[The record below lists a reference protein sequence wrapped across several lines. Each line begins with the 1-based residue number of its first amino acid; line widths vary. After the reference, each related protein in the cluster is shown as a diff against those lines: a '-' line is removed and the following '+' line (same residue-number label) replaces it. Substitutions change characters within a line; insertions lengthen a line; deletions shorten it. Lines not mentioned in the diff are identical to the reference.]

1 MCTRERVSFSCPWTC
16 PSATGWTEERK
27 GNVWKNVGYGWKGE
41 LIGARDTDPWTRLVL
56 SLFWRTRSFL
66 GIMCVYKKRKNIVSH
81 GWDSKGAAAHRLGP
95 KDGQRLWGRENV
107 SLDNFEKKLSSTRVR
122 IHDIISFFFLNRC
135 MEFLGEGERESHRY
149 FMEVE
154 ETRFETRVDRENVG
168 LSLRLI
174 KCVAQR
180 DIYIYIKCT

>member
-27 GNVWKNVGYGWKGE
+27 GNVWKNVGWKGE

-122 IHDIISFFFLNRC
+122 IHDTVSLFFSFFFWTGVWSFWGRGKGKAIGILWKLKKHVSKLTCGSWKRW
-135 MEFLGEGERESHRY
+135 
-149 FMEVE
+149 
-154 ETRFETRVDRENVG
+154 
-168 LSLRLI
+168 LI
-174 KCVAQR
+174 FA
-180 DIYIYIKCT
+180 IN